1 MLLNVLRAFFLL
13 IVVGVAM
20 NYAAAQQGY
29 EFMAVSIS
37 LGLALLLI
45 GIDVLIPQKSLFGL
59 SGLFFGLVV
68 GMLIAFGASLVLDLL
83 VAAFRPS
90 LEGTPLL
97 STTKVLLGVVFCYLS
112 ISFVLQTKDDVRFVI
127 PYVEFAKQKKG
138 QRALI
143 LDTSVIIDGR
153 IVDIL
158 ETWIT
163 DNPVIVPRFVL
174 QELQAVADSSD
185 KLKRNRGRRGLD
197 IVNKL
202 QRMERIDVIVQEAPR
217 VDDEPGIDV
226 DQRLVSLAMEIGGRI
241 VTNDYN
247 LNKIAQIRGV
257 EVVNVNDLSNAIKPV
272 FLPGEEMRVKIVKA
286 GEERGQGV
294 GYLEDGTMVVV
305 ENARAGIGD
314 TVGIVVT
321 SMLQTSAGRLVF
333 GRFEG
338 TPAPDRSRRR

>member
-1 MLLNVLRAFFLL
+1 MLLNILRAFFVL
-13 IVVGVAM
+13 IVLGVAM
-20 NYAAAQQGY
+20 NYAVAQQGH
-29 EFMAVSIS
+29 EFTVVVAA
-37 LGLALLLI
+37 LAASCLLI
-45 GIDVLIPQKSLFGL
+45 AIDILVPQKSLFGM
-59 SGLFFGLVV
+59 SGLFFGLIV

-83 VAAFRPS
+83 VEAFQPS
-90 LEGTPLL
+90 LAGTPLV
-97 STTKVLLGVVFCYLS
+97 STTKVLLGVGFCYLS
-112 ISFVLQTKDDVRFVI
+112 ISFILQTKDDVRFVI

-138 QRALI
+138 QRPLI

-163 DNPVIVPRFVL
+163 DNPVIIPRFVL
-174 QELQAVADSSD
+174 QELQAVADSSE

-202 QRMERIDVIVQEAPR
+202 QRMERIDVIVQEVSRAG
-217 VDDEPGIDV
+217 DESGIDV
-226 DQRLVSLAMEIGGRI
+226 DQRLVALAVEIGGRI

-257 EVVNVNDLSNAIKPV
+257 EVINVNDLSNAIKPV

-305 ENARAGIGD
+305 ENARDNIGD
-314 TVGIVVT
+314 MVGIVVT
-321 SMLQTSAGRLVF
+321 SVLQTSAGRMVF
-333 GRFEG
+333 GRLEG
-338 TPAPDRSRRR
+338 SPPPDRSRRR

>member
-1 MLLNVLRAFFLL
+1 MLLNVLRAFFVL

-20 NYAAAQQGY
+20 NFAVSQQGY
-29 EFMAVSIS
+29 EFMAVAIALS
-37 LGLALLLI
+37 LACLI
-45 GIDVLIPQKSLFGL
+45 ICIDVLIPQKSLFGL

-68 GMLIAFGASLVLDLL
+68 GMLIAFGAGLVLDL
-83 VAAFRPS
+83 
-90 LEGTPLL
+90 
-97 STTKVLLGVVFCYLS
+97 S
-112 ISFVLQTKDDVRFVI
+112 ISFILQTKDDVRFVI

-138 QRALI
+138 QRPLI

-163 DNPVIVPRFVL
+163 DNPVIIPRFVL

-197 IVNKL
+197 VANKL
-202 QRMERIDVIVQEAPR
+202 QRMDRIDVSFQEVPR
-217 VDDEPGIDV
+217 VGNESGIDV
-226 DQRLVSLAMEIGGRI
+226 DQRLVTLAVEIGGRI

-247 LNKIAQIRGV
+247 LNKVAQIRGV
-257 EVVNVNDLSNAIKPV
+257 EVININDLSNAIKPV

-305 ENARAGIGD
+305 ENARENVGEMI
-314 TVGIVVT
+314 GIVVT
-321 SMLQTSAGRLVF
+321 SVLQTSAGRMVF
-333 GRFEG
+333 GRLEG
-338 TPAPDRSRRR
+338 APPPDRPRRR

>member
-83 VAAFRPS
+83 VAAFQPS
-90 LEGTPLL
+90 LAGTPLL

-321 SMLQTSAGRLVF
+321 SMLQTSAGRMVF
-333 GRFEG
+333 GRLEG